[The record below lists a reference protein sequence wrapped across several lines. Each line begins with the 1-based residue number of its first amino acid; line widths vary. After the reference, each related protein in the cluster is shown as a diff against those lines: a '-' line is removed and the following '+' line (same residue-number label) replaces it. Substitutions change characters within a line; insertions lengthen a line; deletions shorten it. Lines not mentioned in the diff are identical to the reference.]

1 MVNDHLYVIGGQE
14 GDFMPKPGSPIFKCS
29 RRHEVLPSLVISCIN
44 EFPVAYC
51 NLDSWIQRYGKW
63 NWTWLSVVTCI

>member
-29 RRHEVLPSLVISCIN
+29 RRHEVSSSLVI
-44 EFPVAYC
+44 
-51 NLDSWIQRYGKW
+51 
-63 NWTWLSVVTCI
+63 VT